1 MTRLLLIE
9 NDIDYI
15 YIIKNELEHIVGKY
29 QVLVATNRQ
38 EGIST
43 LKAEKVDVVLCNAEI
58 AGENAYKAPTVI
70 RQEDQDVVIIL
81 SGARLSSK
89 DVISAYQNGMN
100 AYLLKPFMPL
110 ELCACIDS
118 LLRLKKQNN
127 NIIPFVGDKN
137 EFSLDTRHCILL
149 NNKKEKNI
157 YLTKREALILELLNK
172 SKGNIV
178 RREEII
184 VNIWEKKDGEDLYA
198 SRSLDVVIA
207 RLRSKLKECCNIQ
220 IVTAKGVGLRLEY

>member
-1 MTRLLLIE
+1 
-9 NDIDYI
+9 
-15 YIIKNELEHIVGKY
+15 
-29 QVLVATNRQ
+29 
-38 EGIST
+38 
-43 LKAEKVDVVLCNAEI
+43 
-58 AGENAYKAPTVI
+58 
-70 RQEDQDVVIIL
+70 
-81 SGARLSSK
+81 
-89 DVISAYQNGMN
+89 MN

-118 LLRLKKQNN
+118 LLRLKKHNN
-127 NIIPFVGDKN
+127 NIIIPFLGDKN

-178 RREEII
+178 RREEIM

-220 IVTAKGVGLRLEY
+220 IVTAKGIGLRLEY